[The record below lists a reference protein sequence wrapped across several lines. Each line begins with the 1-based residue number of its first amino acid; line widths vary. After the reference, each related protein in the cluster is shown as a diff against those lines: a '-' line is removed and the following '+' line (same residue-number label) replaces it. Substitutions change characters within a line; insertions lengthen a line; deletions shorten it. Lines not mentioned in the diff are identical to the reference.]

1 MATLSSDEVALIL
14 AQLDGDVPSLCAAAC
29 VSRAWRA
36 AAAAPALWVR
46 LECLP
51 PAVAE
56 RLNAERLAG
65 LVARAAGGLQLLD
78 LSDAGRFSLT
88 DADLVAALRQP
99 HALTSFTADSGCER
113 LTAAGVV
120 AALASRRGLMFELSV
135 AGLAVGPELPSD
147 DDEDEEDGEAFI
159 ARQRAVNAFV
169 TESDAVRAALRALL
183 RPTET
188 WTVSFCAM
196 VQPARSA
203 SSCAAKT
210 TPAAIATGSGALDME
225 ARTLRSATHA
235 TGPFATIASRATFA
249 KRAHWVLLPSDAR
262 AHG

>member
-120 AALASRRGLMFELSV
+120 AALTSRRGLMFELSV

-147 DDEDEEDGEAFI
+147 DDEDEEDDEAFI

-183 RPTET
+183 APDGDLDGEFLCDGAAGEICVFLCGEDDTCSHCDRKRCLGHGGADFE
-188 WTVSFCAM
+188 VCNACDGSFCDYCIEGDFCEACTLG
-196 VQPARSA
+196 A
-203 SSCAAKT
+203 AAK
-210 TPAAIATGSGALDME
+210 
-225 ARTLRSATHA
+225 
-235 TGPFATIASRATFA
+235 
-249 KRAHWVLLPSDAR
+249 
-262 AHG
+262 